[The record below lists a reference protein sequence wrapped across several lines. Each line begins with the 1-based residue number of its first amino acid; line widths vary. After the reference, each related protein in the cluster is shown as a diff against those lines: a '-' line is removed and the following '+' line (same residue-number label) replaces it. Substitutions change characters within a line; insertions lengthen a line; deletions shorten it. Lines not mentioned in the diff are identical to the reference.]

1 MAAGGT
7 AVRHAVA
14 CTRAIIPK
22 GGILEGRGMAGTTA
36 IVTCL
41 LGLFGV
47 SVAGIVAVARVK
59 LAQIEQKAIGSR
71 ARSAR

>member
-1 MAAGGT
+1 
-7 AVRHAVA
+7 
-14 CTRAIIPK
+14 
-22 GGILEGRGMAGTTA
+22 MAGTTA